1 MFQEVAQVSNLQCW
15 TGKLET
21 CSTFLMRR
29 RTQLT
34 KDEALVE
41 YIPKSMT
48 EPLNLGEIFPGSA
61 PIEIDL
67 GCGDGAFL
75 TAMARGNPEHNFLGI
90 ERLLGRV
97 SKVCRKVVRENLK
110 NTRVLRIEVAYA
122 VSNLLPADSIT
133 AFHLLFPDPWP
144 KRRHHRRRAFTTEFL
159 SCIHRALIGGGLFH
173 VATDHADY
181 FHQIERVIAA
191 TDTFVVPAEQHDFPL
206 TTFEQK
212 LLVRGLSI
220 QRLLLRKASPVK

>member
-1 MFQEVAQVSNLQCW
+1 MFAL
-15 TGKLET
+15 LRL
-21 CSTFLMRR
+21 FMRG
-29 RTQLT
+29 RTELPE
-34 KDEALVE
+34 DEALGE
-41 YIPKSMT
+41 YVPESLTK
-48 EPLNLGEIFPGSA
+48 PLNWGEIFPRCA

-75 TAMARGNPEHNFLGI
+75 MAMARANPEHNFLGI

-97 SKVCRKVVRENLK
+97 CKSCRKIAREDLK
-110 NTRVLRIEVAYA
+110 NVRVLRIEVAYA
-122 VSNLLPADSIT
+122 VSNLLPADSII

-144 KRRHHRRRAFTTEFL
+144 KRRHHRRRAFTAQFL

-173 VATDHADY
+173 IATDHTDY

-191 TDTFVVPAEQHDFPL
+191 TDTFVVSAEQQGFPL

-212 LLVRGLSI
+212 FLTRGLSI

>member
-1 MFQEVAQVSNLQCW
+1 MFAL
-15 TGKLET
+15 LRL
-21 CSTFLMRR
+21 FMRGR
-29 RTQLT
+29 AELREE
-34 KDEALVE
+34 EALVE
-41 YIPKSMT
+41 YIPPSLTK
-48 EPLNLGEIFPGSA
+48 PLNWDEVFPRPA

-75 TAMARGNPEHNFLGI
+75 IAMARANPEHNFLGI

-97 SKVCRKVVRENLK
+97 SKVCRKVAGEDLK
-110 NTRVLRIEVAYA
+110 NARVLRLEVAQA
-122 VSNLLPADSIT
+122 VSNLLPAHSIA

-159 SCIHRALIGGGLFH
+159 SRICRALIADGLFH
-173 VATDHADY
+173 IATDHADY

-191 TDTFVVPAEQHDFPL
+191 ADTFIVLAGQHDFPL

-212 LLVRGLSI
+212 FLMRGISI
-220 QRLLLRKASPVK
+220 QRLLLRKSSPVK

>member
-1 MFQEVAQVSNLQCW
+1 
-15 TGKLET
+15 
-21 CSTFLMRR
+21 MRG
-29 RTQLT
+29 RTELGE
-34 KDEALVE
+34 DEASVE
-41 YIPKSMT
+41 YIPKSLT
-48 EPLNLGEIFPGSA
+48 EPLNWDEVFPGSA

-75 TAMARGNPEHNFLGI
+75 MAMARANPEHNFLGI
-90 ERLLGRV
+90 ERLRGRV
-97 SKVCRKVVRENLK
+97 SKVCHKVARADLK
-110 NTRVLRIEVAYA
+110 NARVLRIEVAYA
-122 VSNLLPADSIT
+122 VSNLLPAGSIA

-144 KRRHHRRRAFTTEFL
+144 KRRHHSRRAFTTEFL
-159 SCIHRALIGGGLFH
+159 SRIHRALIGGGLFH

-191 TDTFVVPAEQHDFPL
+191 TNTFVVSAEQYHFPP

-212 LLVRGLSI
+212 FLIRALSI

>member
-1 MFQEVAQVSNLQCW
+1 MFAL
-15 TGKLET
+15 LRL
-21 CSTFLMRR
+21 FMRG
-29 RTQLT
+29 RTELG
-34 KDEALVE
+34 KDEASVE
-41 YIPKSMT
+41 YIPKSLT
-48 EPLNLGEIFPGSA
+48 EPLNWDEVFPGSA

-75 TAMARGNPEHNFLGI
+75 MAMARANPEHNFLGI
-90 ERLLGRV
+90 ERLRGRV
-97 SKVCRKVVRENLK
+97 SKVCHKVAREDLK
-110 NTRVLRIEVAYA
+110 NARVLRIEVAYA
-122 VSNLLPADSIT
+122 VSNLLPAGSIA

-144 KRRHHRRRAFTTEFL
+144 KRRHHSRRAFTTEFL
-159 SCIHRALIGGGLFH
+159 SRIHRALIGGGLFH

-191 TDTFVVPAEQHDFPL
+191 ANTFVVSAEQYHFPP

-212 LLVRGLSI
+212 FLIRALSI

>member
-1 MFQEVAQVSNLQCW
+1 MFAL
-15 TGKLET
+15 LRL
-21 CSTFLMRR
+21 FMRG
-29 RTQLT
+29 RTELRD
-34 KDEALVE
+34 DEALVE
-41 YIPKSMT
+41 YIPKSLT
-48 EPLNLGEIFPGSA
+48 EPLNWGEIFPRSA

-75 TAMARGNPEHNFLGI
+75 MAMARANPEHNFLGI

-97 SKVCRKVVRENLK
+97 RKVCRKVAREDLK
-110 NTRVLRIEVAYA
+110 NARVLRLEVASA
-122 VSNLLPADSIT
+122 LSNLLPTDSIT

-144 KRRHHRRRAFTTEFL
+144 KRRHHRRRAFTPEFL

-181 FHQIERVIAA
+181 FNQIKHVTAA
-191 TDTFVVPAEQHDFPL
+191 TDTFVILAEQRDFPL
-206 TTFEQK
+206 TAFEQRF
-212 LLVRGLSI
+212 LIRGLSI

>member
-1 MFQEVAQVSNLQCW
+1 MFAL
-15 TGKLET
+15 LRL
-21 CSTFLMRR
+21 FMRG
-29 RTQLT
+29 RTELRE
-34 KDEALVE
+34 DEALVE
-41 YIPKSMT
+41 YIPKTLT
-48 EPLNLGEIFPGSA
+48 EPLNWGEIFPHSA

-75 TAMARGNPEHNFLGI
+75 MAMARANPEHNFLGI

-97 SKVCRKVVRENLK
+97 SKVCRKVAREYLK
-110 NTRVLRIEVAYA
+110 NARVLRIEVAYA

-133 AFHLLFPDPWP
+133 ALHLLFPDPWP

-191 TDTFVVPAEQHDFPL
+191 TNTFVVSAEQRDFPL

-212 LLVRGLSI
+212 FLIRGLSI
-220 QRLLLRKASPVK
+220 QRLLLQKVSPVK

>member
-1 MFQEVAQVSNLQCW
+1 MFAL
-15 TGKLET
+15 LRL
-21 CSTFLMRR
+21 FMRGR
-29 RTQLT
+29 AELR

-41 YIPKSMT
+41 YIPQSLTK
-48 EPLNLGEIFPGSA
+48 PLNWDEVFPRRA

-75 TAMARGNPEHNFLGI
+75 MAMARANPEHNFLGI

-97 SKVCRKVVRENLK
+97 SKVCRKVGCEDLK
-110 NTRVLRIEVAYA
+110 NARVLRLEVAHA
-122 VSNLLPADSIT
+122 VSNLLPADSIA

-144 KRRHHRRRAFTTEFL
+144 KRRHHRRRAFTMEFL
-159 SCIHRALIGGGLFH
+159 SCIYRALIGGGLFH
-173 VATDHADY
+173 IATDHADY

-191 TDTFVVPAEQHDFPL
+191 TDTFVVSEEQYDFPL

-212 LLVRGLSI
+212 FLVCGLSI
-220 QRLLLRKASPVK
+220 QRLLLRKASPVR

>member
-1 MFQEVAQVSNLQCW
+1 MFAL
-15 TGKLET
+15 LRL
-21 CSTFLMRR
+21 FMRG
-29 RTQLT
+29 RTELREN
-34 KDEALVE
+34 EALGE
-41 YIPKSMT
+41 YIPKSLT
-48 EPLNLGEIFPGSA
+48 EPLNWGEIFPRSA

-75 TAMARGNPEHNFLGI
+75 MAMAHANPEHNFLGI

-97 SKVCRKVVRENLK
+97 RKICRRVAREDLK
-110 NTRVLRIEVAYA
+110 NSRVLRIEVAY
-122 VSNLLPADSIT
+122 VLSNLLPDDSIT

-159 SCIHRALIGGGLFH
+159 SRIHRALIGGGLFH

-191 TDTFVVPAEQHDFPL
+191 TNTFVVSAEQYHFPP

-212 LLVRGLSI
+212 FLIRGLSI

>member
-1 MFQEVAQVSNLQCW
+1 MFAL
-15 TGKLET
+15 LRL
-21 CSTFLMRR
+21 FMRG
-29 RTQLT
+29 RTELGE
-34 KDEALVE
+34 DEASVE
-41 YIPKSMT
+41 YIPKSLT
-48 EPLNLGEIFPGSA
+48 EPLNWDEVFPGSA

-75 TAMARGNPEHNFLGI
+75 MAMARANPEHNFLGI

-97 SKVCRKVVRENLK
+97 RKVCRKVARDDLK
-110 NTRVLRIEVAYA
+110 NARVLRIEVAYA
-122 VSNLLPADSIT
+122 VSNLLPAGSIA

-144 KRRHHRRRAFTTEFL
+144 KRRHHSRRAFTAEFL
-159 SCIHRALIGGGLFH
+159 SRIHRALIGGGLFH

-181 FHQIERVIAA
+181 FHQIKRVIAA
-191 TDTFVVPAEQHDFPL
+191 TNTFVVSAEQYHFPP

-212 LLVRGLSI
+212 FLIRGLSI

>member
-1 MFQEVAQVSNLQCW
+1 MFAL
-15 TGKLET
+15 LRL
-21 CSTFLMRR
+21 FMRGR
-29 RTQLT
+29 AELRE
-34 KDEALVE
+34 KEALVE
-41 YIPKSMT
+41 YIPPSLTK
-48 EPLNLGEIFPGSA
+48 PLNWDEVFPRRA

-75 TAMARGNPEHNFLGI
+75 IAMARANPEHNFLGI

-97 SKVCRKVVRENLK
+97 SKVCRKVAGEDLK
-110 NTRVLRIEVAYA
+110 NARVLRLEVAQA
-122 VSNLLPADSIT
+122 VSNLLPAHSIA

-159 SCIHRALIGGGLFH
+159 SRICRALIADGLFH
-173 VATDHADY
+173 IATDHAEY

-191 TDTFVVPAEQHDFPL
+191 ADTFIVLAGQHDFPL

-212 LLVRGLSI
+212 FLMRGISI
-220 QRLLLRKASPVK
+220 QRLLLRKSSPVK

>member
-1 MFQEVAQVSNLQCW
+1 MFASLR
-15 TGKLET
+15 L
-21 CSTFLMRR
+21 FMRG
-29 RTQLT
+29 RTELGE
-34 KDEALVE
+34 DEALVE
-41 YIPKSMT
+41 YIPKSLT
-48 EPLNLGEIFPGSA
+48 EPQNWGEIFPRSA

-75 TAMARGNPEHNFLGI
+75 AAMAYANPEHNFLGI
-90 ERLLGRV
+90 ERLLGRL
-97 SKVCRKVVRENLK
+97 SKVCRKVAREDLK
-110 NTRVLRIEVAYA
+110 NARLLRLEVTYAIEHLIPPESV
-122 VSNLLPADSIT
+122 T

-173 VATDHADY
+173 IATDHAGY

-191 TDTFVVPAEQHDFPL
+191 TNNFIVSAEQHDFPL

-212 LLVRGLSI
+212 FLIRGLSI
-220 QRLLLRKASPVK
+220 QRLLLRKASAVK

>member
-1 MFQEVAQVSNLQCW
+1 MFGLLRLVMRDRSQLRED
-15 TGKLET
+15 ET
-21 CSTFLMRR
+21 
-29 RTQLT
+29 
-34 KDEALVE
+34 LVE
-41 YIPKSMT
+41 YIPKSLT
-48 EPLNLGEIFPGSA
+48 EPLNWGEIFPHSA

-75 TAMARGNPEHNFLGI
+75 MAMAHSHPKHNFLGI

-97 SKVCRKVVRENLK
+97 RKVCRKVAREDLK
-110 NTRVLRIEVAYA
+110 NARVLRIEVAYA
-122 VSNLLPADSIT
+122 ISNLLPAESIT

-144 KRRHHRRRAFTTEFL
+144 KRRHHRRRAFTTKFL
-159 SCIHRALIGGGLFH
+159 ACIHRSLIAGGLFH

-181 FHQIERVIAA
+181 FHQIQCVIDA
-191 TDTFVVPAEQHDFPL
+191 TDTFVVSVEQHDFPL

-212 LLVRGLSI
+212 FLNRGLSI

>member
-1 MFQEVAQVSNLQCW
+1 MFAL
-15 TGKLET
+15 LRL
-21 CSTFLMRR
+21 FMRG
-29 RTQLT
+29 RTELRE
-34 KDEALVE
+34 DEALVE
-41 YIPKSMT
+41 YIPKSLT
-48 EPLNLGEIFPGSA
+48 EPLNWGEIFPRSA

-67 GCGDGAFL
+67 GCGDGTFL
-75 TAMARGNPEHNFLGI
+75 MAMARANPEHNFLGI

-97 SKVCRKVVRENLK
+97 NKVCRKAAREDLK
-110 NTRVLRIEVAYA
+110 NARVLRIGVAYA
-122 VSNLLPADSIT
+122 LSNLLPADSIT

-159 SCIHRALIGGGLFH
+159 SCIRRALIGGGLFH

-191 TDTFVVPAEQHDFPL
+191 TESFFISAEQYDFPL

-212 LLVRGLSI
+212 FLIRGLSI

>member
-1 MFQEVAQVSNLQCW
+1 MFAL
-15 TGKLET
+15 LRL
-21 CSTFLMRR
+21 FMRG
-29 RTQLT
+29 RTVLR
-34 KDEALVE
+34 KDEELVE
-41 YIPKSMT
+41 YVPKSLT
-48 EPLNLGEIFPGSA
+48 EPLNFSEIFPRSA

-75 TAMARGNPEHNFLGI
+75 TAMAHSHPEHNFLGI

-97 SKVCRKVVRENLK
+97 SKVCHKVAREDLK
-110 NTRVLRIEVAYA
+110 NARVLRIEVAYA
-122 VSNLLPADSIT
+122 VSNLLPAGSIA

-144 KRRHHRRRAFTTEFL
+144 KRRHHSRRAFTTEFL
-159 SCIHRALIGGGLFH
+159 SRIHRALIGGGLFH

-181 FHQIERVIAA
+181 FHQIEHVIAA
-191 TDTFVVPAEQHDFPL
+191 TNTFVVSAEQYHFPP

-212 LLVRGLSI
+212 FLIRALSI

>member
-1 MFQEVAQVSNLQCW
+1 MFALLC
-15 TGKLET
+15 L
-21 CSTFLMRR
+21 FMRGR
-29 RTQLT
+29 AELRE
-34 KDEALVE
+34 DEALVE
-41 YIPKSMT
+41 YIPQSPTK
-48 EPLNLGEIFPGSA
+48 PLNWDEVFPSHA

-75 TAMARGNPEHNFLGI
+75 MGMARANPERNFLGI

-97 SKVCRKVVRENLK
+97 SKVCRKVAAKDLK
-110 NTRVLRIEVAYA
+110 NARVLRLEVAHA
-122 VSNLLPADSIT
+122 LSNLLPADSIA

-159 SCIHRALIGGGLFH
+159 SYIDRALIGGGLFH
-173 VATDHADY
+173 IATDHVDY
-181 FHQIERVIAA
+181 FHQIECVIAA
-191 TDTFVVPAEQHDFPL
+191 ADTFVVLAGQHDFPL

-212 LLVRGLSI
+212 FLMRGLSI